1 MCEYEWGWGVAVD
14 SVVTPR
20 HPWRDRPR
28 NGRPLGEILGD
39 NRRILR
45 AQTALLGALDIAAS
59 NDDRWRRAP
68 PRGHLEYMGVAHA
81 DRGADVRREEF
92 ERTAQELLSKVLL
105 TASGSVLASS
115 FRTTYLQATLVPH
128 VQVVSSVPIDA
139 AVDNFAATRFIH
151 ERLPPALPPPDM
163 ARRPPPSEATSLT
176 LGSRVRLVTRHAARL
191 AVEGD
196 AAILYY
202 SSGNTRIYM
211 ELPEPNH
218 MDFDLEAREH
228 MNERTNE

>member
-1 MCEYEWGWGVAVD
+1 M
-14 SVVTPR
+14 T
-20 HPWRDRPR
+20 
-28 NGRPLGEILGD
+28 
-39 NRRILR
+39 
-45 AQTALLGALDIAAS
+45 
-59 NDDRWRRAP
+59 
-68 PRGHLEYMGVAHA
+68 
-81 DRGADVRREEF
+81 
-92 ERTAQELLSKVLL
+92 
-105 TASGSVLASS
+105 
-115 FRTTYLQATLVPH
+115 
-128 VQVVSSVPIDA
+128 
-139 AVDNFAATRFIH
+139 
-151 ERLPPALPPPDM
+151 
-163 ARRPPPSEATSLT
+163 RRPPPSEATSLT